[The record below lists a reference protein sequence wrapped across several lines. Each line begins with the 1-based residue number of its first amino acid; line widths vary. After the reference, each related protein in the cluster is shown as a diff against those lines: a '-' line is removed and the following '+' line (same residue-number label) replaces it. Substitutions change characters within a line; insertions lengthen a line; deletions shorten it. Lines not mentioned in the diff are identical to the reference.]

1 VTPFRTLPRATRNR
15 LSQPHVTSLPN
26 RIRYRLREREAYRLP
41 GWRQALGG
49 ASGGQPV
56 NIPAIESRHWNFLE
70 GIALMPKINGMASG
84 HLETEPT
91 KALSCTKREFGLRR
105 ALIGVLCKTLAGI
118 AIGVL
123 LGCALSHVN

>member
-1 VTPFRTLPRATRNR
+1 M
-15 LSQPHVTSLPN
+15 
-26 RIRYRLREREAYRLP
+26 
-41 GWRQALGG
+41 QASDG

-56 NIPAIESRHWNFLE
+56 NISAIKFRHRNFLE
-70 GIALMPKINGMASG
+70 GIALIPKINDMASG

-91 KALSCTKREFGLRR
+91 KAFSCTKREFGLRWV
-105 ALIGVLCKTLAGI
+105 LMGVLCKTLAGI